1 MQTAVVIG
9 GAGFIGSHLCRALAA
24 QWRVI
29 SLDNYFTGSRDNHV
43 AGVTYIEGDAAEV
56 AQLVSEAV
64 TLIVHLGEYSR
75 VEQSLDDIDTVW
87 RLNNN
92 AMMPIMRFATQ
103 QGAKLVYSG
112 SSTRFGDGG
121 DTVTQTPY
129 AWLKAKN
136 VELLKQ
142 YADWYPLDYAVV
154 YFYNVYGPG
163 EIAEGRY
170 ATVVAKFLAMA
181 KRGEPLTVTLPG
193 TQQRTFTH
201 VNDVVAALLLVI
213 AKGHGDGHG
222 IASDDSWSIVQLA
235 QQLSDNIVMTPAVIG
250 NRQTTEIVTS
260 KTRALGWQPRQ
271 SLQQYL
277 QANQPQR

>member
-24 QWRVI
+24 EWRVI

-235 QQLSDNIVMTPAVIG
+235 QQLSDNVVMTPAVIG

>member
-24 QWRVI
+24 EWRVI

-43 AGVTYIEGDAAEV
+43 EGVTYIEADAADI
-56 AQLVSEAV
+56 AQHVSEAV
-64 TLIVHLGEYSR
+64 ALIVHLGEYSR

-235 QQLSDNIVMTPAVIG
+235 QQLSDNVVMTPAVIG

-260 KTRALGWQPRQ
+260 KTRALGWQPCQ

>member
-43 AGVTYIEGDAAEV
+43 AGVTYIEGDAADV
-56 AQLVSEAV
+56 ALHVGESVA
-64 TLIVHLGEYSR
+64 LIVHLGEYSR

>member
-9 GAGFIGSHLCRALAA
+9 AAGFIGSHLCRALAA

-43 AGVTYIEGDAAEV
+43 AGVTYIEGDAADV
-56 AQLVSEAV
+56 ALHVGESVA
-64 TLIVHLGEYSR
+64 LIVHLGEYSR

-129 AWLKAKN
+129 A
-136 VELLKQ
+136 
-142 YADWYPLDYAVV
+142 
-154 YFYNVYGPG
+154 
-163 EIAEGRY
+163 
-170 ATVVAKFLAMA
+170 
-181 KRGEPLTVTLPG
+181 
-193 TQQRTFTH
+193 
-201 VNDVVAALLLVI
+201 
-213 AKGHGDGHG
+213 
-222 IASDDSWSIVQLA
+222 
-235 QQLSDNIVMTPAVIG
+235 
-250 NRQTTEIVTS
+250 
-260 KTRALGWQPRQ
+260 
-271 SLQQYL
+271 
-277 QANQPQR
+277 